1 MKAVFPATDAALQ
14 DVNQFVEEQ
23 LEAAGCTPKNM
34 MKIMVALEELFINVA
49 HYAYFGEE
57 GDVTVT
63 IDIVDDVM
71 TLQLADSGMPFDPLA
86 KEDPDVTLDANKRR
100 IGGLGIYMV
109 KKTMD
114 KMTYAYE
121 DGQNIVTISHKI
133 K

>member
-14 DVNQFVEEQ
+14 DVNQFVETQ
-23 LEAAGCTPKNM
+23 LEEAGCTPKNM
-34 MKIMVALEELFINVA
+34 MKIMIALEELFINVA

-57 GDVTVT
+57 GDVE
-63 IDIVDDVM
+63 ISLDIADDTM
-71 TLQLADSGMPFDPLA
+71 TLRLTDSGMPFDPLA

-114 KMTYAYE
+114 AMTYAYE
-121 DGQNIVTISHKI
+121 NGQNIVTITNKI
-133 K
+133 R